1 MARKIRESEYAAL
14 AGLRYRIRQFLRGSD
29 QAAESAGLEPQ
40 QYQMLLAIRGLPD
53 PQEASIRRL
62 AERLF
67 LRHHSAVGLIDRLAA
82 RGYVR
87 RTPSARD
94 HRQIC
99 VILLPRGRHALE
111 RVVHERL
118 HELRESGHALIFA
131 LTAILKH
138 NQSTRTRRKVSGGPN
153 RREKKRPGLGDRLEH
168 RSAA

>member
-1 MARKIRESEYAAL
+1 MGRTIRKTEYAAL
-14 AGLRYRIRQFLRGSD
+14 AELRHRIRQFLRGSD
-29 QAAESAGLEPQ
+29 HAAEAAGLEPQ

-53 PQEASIRRL
+53 PNEASIRRL

-87 RTPSARD
+87 RTPSVQD
-94 HRQIC
+94 HRQLC
-99 VILLPRGRHALE
+99 VVLLPRGRRALE

-138 NQSTRTRRKVSGGPN
+138 NQSADSRRKVSRRSSQKRKKPPGP
-153 RREKKRPGLGDRLEH
+153 GDRLVR